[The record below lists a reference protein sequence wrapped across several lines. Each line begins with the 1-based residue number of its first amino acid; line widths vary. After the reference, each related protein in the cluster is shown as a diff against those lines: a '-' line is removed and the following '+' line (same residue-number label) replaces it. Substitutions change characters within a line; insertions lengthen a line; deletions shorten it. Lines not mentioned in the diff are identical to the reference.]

1 MTDKRVVRTR
11 AALEQSFNEIF
22 LVEGYGKTTP
32 ARVAEAAR
40 VGRSTF
46 YEHFDGQDDL
56 LERRL
61 LRVLL
66 PLADAARPEAVSG
79 DLERLLDH
87 FWDRRVIVRALLS
100 GRARAVAMRALMRL
114 IEDRIPAGQT
124 ESCVPP
130 RLMAARIAGGHL
142 ALLEEWLS
150 GRHRCSS
157 FNLAQAIAAHASAQV
172 LADERTATAFG
183 RPGSATRR

>member
-1 MTDKRVVRTR
+1 MTDKRVDRTR

-46 YEHFDGQDDL
+46 YKHFDGQDDL
-56 LERRL
+56 LEKRL
-61 LRVLL
+61 LHVLL
-66 PLADAARPEAVSG
+66 PLADATTPEAVSG

-87 FWDRRVIVRALLS
+87 FWDSRVIVRALLG
-100 GRARAVAMRALMRL
+100 GRARTVAMRALMRL
-114 IEDRIPAGQT
+114 IEDRIRMGQT
-124 ESCVPP
+124 GSRVPP
-130 RLMAARIAGGHL
+130 RMIAAQIAGGHL

-157 FNLAQAIAAHASAQV
+157 LILAQAIAAQASAQA
-172 LADERTATAFG
+172 LADERAATAFG
-183 RPGSATRR
+183 QPESATRR